1 MISLEILISKE
12 TEAAFEGR
20 MKYILQIY
28 SGFSETSCYR
38 AEEMIDRIRTITS
51 RIRVDKVIIGWSR
64 EASVYRKLAAFLH
77 EKGIQ
82 MLLWLPAFSEGIENT
97 RPDQATDIFGEPVI
111 GPGSTEDR
119 SFHFVCP
126 SSGHNARIVTD
137 TYEKHFSDCGFDGV
151 FLDRIRSQ
159 SFETGISGVLSCAC
173 EKCRK
178 AFSEHGVNIEEV
190 RNLYEERGDAFFD
203 MVSWPMNGEF
213 VLENLT
219 AQRFFEVKE
228 KIIAEAVTGLAG
240 YFRSKG
246 LIVGLDLFAPV
257 ISRFVGQNYSLIAK
271 AVDFIKPMLYRRT
284 EAPAGIGYEYA
295 LFKKYAPDAWSKP
308 EPVMDPAFLHTQL
321 QAFKN
326 LPCEQYPG
334 IEINYD
340 KDLVK
345 TDAEYIRESLA
356 VIRGYGLD
364 GTTLCWDIMQ
374 APEVHIEAAAAIK
387 GE

>member
-1 MISLEILISKE
+1 
-12 TEAAFEGR
+12 

-28 SGFSETSCYR
+28 TGSGDISCYR
-38 AEEMIDRIRTITS
+38 AEEMIDRIRTIAS

-77 EKGIQ
+77 EQGIQ
-82 MLLWLPAFSEGIENT
+82 MLLWLPAFSESFENF
-97 RPDQATDIFGEPVI
+97 RPDQATDVFGNPVG
-111 GPGSTEDR
+111 GPDSTEDQ

-173 EKCRK
+173 ERCRK
-178 AFSEHGVNIEEV
+178 AFSDKGVDTDKV
-190 RNLYEERGDAFFD
+190 RNLYEEQGEAFFN
-203 MVSWPMNGEF
+203 MTSWPMNGEF
-213 VLENLT
+213 VLEKLP
-219 AQRFFEVKE
+219 AQCFFEAKGE
-228 KIIAEAVTGLAG
+228 IIAEAVTGLAG

-271 AVDFIKPMLYRRT
+271 AADFVKPMLYRRT

-295 LFKKYAPDAWSKP
+295 LFEKHAPEARGKLK
-308 EPVMDPAFLHTQL
+308 PVMDLAFLQSQL
-321 QAFKN
+321 QAVKD

-345 TDAEYIRESLA
+345 TDPEYIRESLTA
-356 VIRGYGLD
+356 ISECGLD
-364 GTTLCWDIMQ
+364 GAALCWDIMQ
-374 APEVHIEAAAAIK
+374 APEAHIEAVPK
-387 GE
+387 GL

>member
-1 MISLEILISKE
+1 
-12 TEAAFEGR
+12 

-28 SGFSETSCYR
+28 TGFSDTSCYR
-38 AEEMIDRIRTITS
+38 TEEMIDRIRTITS
-51 RIRVDKVIIGWSR
+51 RIRVDKIIIGWSR
-64 EASVYRKLAAFLH
+64 EASVYRKLATFLH
-77 EKGIQ
+77 ERGIQ
-82 MLLWLPAFSEGIENT
+82 MLLWLPAFSEGIEGF
-97 RPDQATDIFGEPVI
+97 RPDQAMDVFGKPVI
-111 GPGSTEDR
+111 GPESTEDQ

-137 TYEKHFSDCGFDGV
+137 TFEKHFSDCGFDGV

-173 EKCRK
+173 KRCRK
-178 AFSEHGVNIEEV
+178 SFSEKGVNIDEV
-190 RNLYEERGDAFFD
+190 RNLYEEQGDAFFD
-203 MVSWPMNGEF
+203 MESWPMNGEF
-213 VLENLT
+213 VLEKLS
-219 AQRFFEVKE
+219 AQRFFEAKE
-228 KIIAEAVTGLAG
+228 KIIAEAVIGLAG

-257 ISRFVGQNYSLIAK
+257 ISRFVGQNYLLIAK
-271 AVDFIKPMLYRRT
+271 AADFIKPMLYRKT

-295 LFKKYAPDAWSKP
+295 LFEKYAPGARSELK
-308 EPVMDPAFLHTQL
+308 PVMDKDFLYSQL
-321 QAFKN
+321 QAVKD

-356 VIRGYGLD
+356 AIRECGLD
-364 GTTLCWDIMQ
+364 RAAMCWDIMQ
-374 APEVHIEAAAAIK
+374 APEAHIEAAAAIR
-387 GE
+387 GERHCRTAQKDG